1 MDLMD
6 AASIKSILEGKRLQK
21 ELNAAPGPWMK
32 DALDVCMAWQLRN
45 PSLAETDLERARTEA
60 IEEVRSKMEELKIP
74 VKRS

>member
-6 AASIKSILEGKRLQK
+6 VASIKNILEGKRLQK